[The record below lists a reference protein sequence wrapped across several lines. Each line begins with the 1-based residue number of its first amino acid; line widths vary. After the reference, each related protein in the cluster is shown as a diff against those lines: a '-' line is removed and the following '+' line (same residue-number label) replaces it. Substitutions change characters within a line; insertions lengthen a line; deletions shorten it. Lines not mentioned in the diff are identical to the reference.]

1 MNRPTVAE
9 IDLDAFRFN
18 YMQIRNTVDSN
29 TRILAVVKADG
40 YGHGALFL
48 SKELEELG
56 TDLLGVA
63 ICEEAIA
70 LRKAGIKIPII
81 ILNGIFKGQ
90 IDETFEHKLTPVIYD
105 LHTARCLSDRGKS
118 LNRKIKVHVK
128 IDTGMGRVGILPE
141 GLRRF
146 FASLKTLSN
155 IEIEG
160 VLSHLSTASGDIP
173 EDRGFASLQIKRF
186 EDSLKEI
193 KKLGISPPLM
203 HIANSSATADMLPSS
218 CNTVRPGLML
228 YGAYPCPRFADMI
241 ELKPVMSLKTEIAHI
256 KSVSSGSGISYG
268 RTFITRTQSSIATLP
283 IGYADGYNRLLSNC
297 GSVLIRGKKAPVVG
311 SVCMDMI
318 MVDVTDVPNVKV
330 GDEAILIGR
339 QGDCEITADDIAEK
353 IGTISYEVFCNVS
366 RRVPRVY
373 VKGGKEIG
381 KGV

>member
-18 YMQIRNTVDSN
+18 YIQIRNRVDIN

-56 TDLLGVA
+56 VDLLGVA

-90 IDETFEHKLTPVIYD
+90 VEETFEYKLTPVIYD
-105 LHTARCLSDRGKS
+105 LHTARSLSDRGKS

-146 FASLKTLSN
+146 FTSLKTLSN

-160 VLSHLSTASGDIP
+160 VLSHLSTASGDSP
-173 EDRGFASLQIKRF
+173 EDKCFASLQIKRF

-203 HIANSSATADMLPSS
+203 HIANSSATTDMLPSS

-241 ELKPVMSLKTEIAHI
+241 ELKPVMRLKTEIAHI
-256 KSVSSGSGISYG
+256 KRVSSGYGISYG
-268 RTFITRTQSSIATLP
+268 RTFRTRTQSSIGTLP

-297 GSVLIRGKKAPVVG
+297 GSVLIRGKKSPVVG

-318 MVDVTDVPNVKV
+318 MVDVTDVPNVKE
-330 GDEAILIGR
+330 GDEVVLIGR
-339 QGDCEITADDIAEK
+339 QGDCEIAADDIAKK
-353 IGTISYEVFCNVS
+353 IGTISYEVFCNLS

-373 VKGGKEIG
+373 IKDGKEIG